1 MTTQN
6 SPYKQVLRIWD
17 TCDRVGHKRSAV
29 YEKISPTSPRY
40 DKTFPRPIKLSE
52 NPKSSAIG
60 FVASE
65 IDDWIQSRID
75 ARDGK

>member
-6 SPYKQVLRIWD
+6 SPYKKVLRIWE
-17 TCDRVGHKRSAV
+17 TCDRIGNKRATV
-29 YEKISPTSPRY
+29 YEKITPTSPRY
-40 DKTFPRPIKLSE
+40 DKTFPRPIKLSG

-60 FVASE
+60 FIASE